1 MNYIKHTII
10 TFFDITFF
18 DITFFDITFFDITF
32 LKSNYFMFYILYI

>member
-1 MNYIKHTII
+1 MNYIKHTI
-10 TFFDITFF
+10 ITFF